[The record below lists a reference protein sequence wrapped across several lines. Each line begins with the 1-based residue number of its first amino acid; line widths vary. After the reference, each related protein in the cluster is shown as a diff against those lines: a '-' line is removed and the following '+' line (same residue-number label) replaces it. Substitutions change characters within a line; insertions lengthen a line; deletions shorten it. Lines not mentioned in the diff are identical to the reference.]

1 MSRFGFFARAVGAV
15 FVLVALSFGAAAESA
30 DPFAKESVWTGSIRQ
45 GSESFPATITLKVDD
60 MARVTGEV
68 RFTIDAAEAK
78 LSLQGVL
85 RNVKGQKMV
94 VWITDKKA
102 GDVTYPGLYV
112 ASLNG
117 KTLAGTWQVPSA
129 GQFDTFSVTLK
140 E

>member
-1 MSRFGFFARAVGAV
+1 MSRFSFLARGVGAV
-15 FVLVALSFGAAAESA
+15 LVLVALSFGAAAESA

-60 MARVTGEV
+60 MARVTGEI
-68 RFTIDAAEAK
+68 RFTIDATEAK

-85 RNVKGQKMV
+85 RNVNGQKMV

-117 KTLAGTWQVPSA
+117 KTLGGTWQVPSA